1 MAVMEVLRQIEEKW
15 RKAWEEAR
23 IFEADPDSTR
33 KKCMVTFPFSYMN
46 GPLHVGHGFTA
57 TRVDSYA
64 RFKRMQGYNVL
75 FPWAWHWTG
84 ETIAGVSER
93 VKTGDEDIIRALR
106 EVDGVSEEDL
116 KKFVDPAYMASY
128 YTKESR
134 EAVKRIGFS
143 IDWRREFTTTS
154 LCPTFSKFIEWQC
167 ERLREKGYII
177 KGTYPV
183 VWCPHDESP
192 TGDHDRQVGEGV
204 APEEYTLMKFKMDDA
219 YLPAAT
225 FRPETIYGV
234 TNMWIHPDADYVK
247 ARVNGEQWIISEIAA
262 NKLKEQRRKVQI
274 ISKFKGREIIGKH
287 FVSPI
292 SDRKMLVLP
301 GWFVSPANATGV
313 VYSVPAHAPF
323 DWLALKDLQDKP
335 ELLKEFDVDPDEVKR
350 IESISMIRVEG
361 FGEHPAIELV
371 ERMGAKDQYDP
382 KAEEATKLL
391 YKKEFHGGVLKD
403 ICGEHSGRIV
413 YEVKDSLIQDFKE
426 KGIADSMYDLPQPV
440 VCRCMTPCIV
450 KVLEEQWFLKYS
462 DKAWKEKTK
471 EALNQAKIY
480 PESAIQW
487 FLNIIDW
494 LREWPC
500 ARKTGLGT
508 PLPWS
513 PGWIVETLSDS
524 TVYMAFYTINKHIRQ
539 YHIKPEQLTEAV
551 FDYLFYG
558 KGNIEKIAEK
568 SRISREVL
576 EAMRTEFLYWYPFD
590 LRISAKELVPNH
602 LTFCLFQ
609 HVALFPEHLPKGIG
623 VNGVLSIE
631 GNKMSKSKGNFVT
644 LRGAIDQYGADATR
658 CALLLGGEGMDDPD
672 WRRENVRDVRG
683 KLQGFYNLANSIIET
698 AKEEKTG
705 HLEEWLSS
713 MLQHRIKKVTES
725 METLKTRTATENALF
740 EVWNDFRWYLRRK
753 ERTDSKVL
761 KEALEIWIR
770 LLAPFAPYICEE
782 IWNKMGKEG
791 FVSLAEW
798 PIYNEKKVNIQAEET
813 ESLIESVLEDTSNI
827 LRATKIVPKKI
838 CYYTAAPWK
847 WKVYLTMLEK
857 AISTKVVLSGL
868 MKELMTDP
876 DLKKMAE
883 KVAKFASQVIEEINR
898 LPDDKKHRRLKVG
911 VLDETQALKDAEN
924 FFEREFNA
932 KIYAYH
938 EDDPQRHDPK
948 KKAVLAKPYRPAIYI
963 E

>member
-1 MAVMEVLRQIEEKW
+1 MAVMEVFRLIEEKW

-23 IFEADPDSTR
+23 IFEADPDPTR

-57 TRVDSYA
+57 TRVDAYA

-84 ETIAGVSER
+84 ETIAGASER
-93 VKTGDEDIIRALR
+93 VKTGDEEFIRALR
-106 EVDGVSEEDL
+106 EIDGVSEEDL

-128 YTKESR
+128 YTRESR
-134 EAVKRIGFS
+134 EAIKRLGLS
-143 IDWRREFTTTS
+143 IDWRREFHTTS

-167 ERLREKGYII
+167 ERLREKGYIVQ
-177 KGTYPV
+177 GTYPV
-183 VWCPHDESP
+183 VWCPHCESP

-204 APEEYTLMKFKMDDA
+204 APEEYTLMKFKMDNA

-247 ARVNGEQWIISEIAA
+247 ASVNGEQWIISEIAA
-262 NKLKEQRRKVQI
+262 NKLKEQRRKVEI
-274 ISKFKGREIIGKH
+274 ISRFKGREIIGKH

-301 GWFVSPANATGV
+301 GWFVDPANATGV
-313 VYSVPAHAPF
+313 VYSVPAHAPY
-323 DWLALKDLQDKP
+323 DWLALKDLQEKP
-335 ELLKEFDVDPDEVKR
+335 ELLKEFGIDPDEVKK
-350 IESISMIRVEG
+350 IKSISMIRVEG
-361 FGEHPAIELV
+361 FGEYPAIDLV
-371 ERMGAKDQYDP
+371 EQMGAKDQHDP

-391 YKKEFHGGVLKD
+391 YKKEFHGGILKD
-403 ICGEHSGRIV
+403 ICGEYSGRLV
-413 YEVKDSLIQDFKE
+413 YEVKDSLIQDFKR

-450 KVLEEQWFLKYS
+450 KVLEDQWFLRYS
-462 DKAWKEKTK
+462 DEEWKKKTK
-471 EALNQAKIY
+471 EALNQAFIY

-524 TVYMAFYTINKHIRQ
+524 TVYMAFYTINKHIRR
-539 YHIKPEQLTEAV
+539 YDIKAEQLTPEV
-551 FDYLFYG
+551 FDYVFYG

-568 SRISREVL
+568 SRISCKVL
-576 EAMRTEFLYWYPFD
+576 EEMRTEFLYWYPVD

-602 LTFCLFQ
+602 LTFFLFQ

-631 GNKMSKSKGNFVT
+631 GKKMSKSKGNFVT
-644 LRGAIDQYGADATR
+644 LKGAIDQYGADATR

-683 KLQGFYNLANSIIET
+683 KLQGFYNLARSIIET

-705 HLEEWLSS
+705 PLEEWLMSA
-713 MLQHRIKKVTES
+713 LQNRIKKVTES
-725 METLKTRTATENALF
+725 METLKTRTATENAFF

-753 ERTDSKVL
+753 GRTDSKVL
-761 KEALEIWIR
+761 REALEIWIR

-798 PIYNEKKVNIQAEET
+798 PIYDEKKVNPQAEET

-827 LRATKIVPKKI
+827 LRATKMAPKRI

-847 WKVYLTMLEK
+847 WKIYLVALEK
-857 AISTKVVLSGL
+857 AIFAKVVLSDL
-868 MKELMTDP
+868 IKQLMTDP

-883 KVAKFASQVIEEINR
+883 KVAKFASQIIEEINR

-911 VLDETQALKDAEN
+911 VLDETQLLKDAES

-932 KIYAYH
+932 KIYVCH
-938 EDDPQRHDPK
+938 EDDPKSHDPK
-948 KKAVLAKPYRPAIYI
+948 KKATLAKPYRPAIYI